1 MNVEVGIEISVDL
14 HLPDIHYEGGRRRF
28 RTQQYNNIVNTEDLE
43 HCESIIDLLD
53 FEDVF
58 EYFDEV
64 EGEVESL
71 VEQTV
76 LEDIDLPAN
85 TLKRSLCAIELE
97 AEALV

>member
-64 EGEVESL
+64 EGL
-71 VEQTV
+71 IEQTV

-85 TLKRSLCAIELE
+85 TLKRPLCGIESTLE
-97 AEALV
+97 VEALV

>member
-28 RTQQYNNIVNTEDLE
+28 RTQQYNNTVNTGDLE

-64 EGEVESL
+64 EGL
-71 VEQTV
+71 IEQTV

-85 TLKRSLCAIELE
+85 TLKRPLCGIESTLE
-97 AEALV
+97 VEALV